1 MQNAQGLSASGLS
14 CTQFA
19 FLDCN
24 AHCQT
29 LKCSLQLEIRNSGI
43 QVKGIIKCNNAS
55 FEFSMTRNI
64 YFGGGPLFLPS
75 GPYGLDEMSL
85 RNSKM

>member
-1 MQNAQGLSASGLS
+1 MQNAQGVSGLL

-19 FLDCN
+19 FLDCH

-29 LKCSLQLEIRNSGI
+29 LKCSVRLEIRNSGI
-43 QVKGIIKCNNAS
+43 QVKSIFKCNNAS
-55 FEFSMTRNI
+55 FEASMTRNI
-64 YFGGGPLFLPS
+64 YFGAGPLFLAS
-75 GPYGLDEMSL
+75 CPYGLAQMSL